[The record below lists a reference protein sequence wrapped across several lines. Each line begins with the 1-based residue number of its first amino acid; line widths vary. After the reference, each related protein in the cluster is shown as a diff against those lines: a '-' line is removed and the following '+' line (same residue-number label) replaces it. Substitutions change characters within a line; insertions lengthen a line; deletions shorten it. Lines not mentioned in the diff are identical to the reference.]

1 MDANNVEQARQY
13 ALNRLER
20 ELSPNL
26 HYHGIVHTRDDVVP
40 AAELLANL
48 EGIKVESF
56 YLLLTAAWF
65 HDLGFVEKPAN
76 HEQIS
81 ARIAAEILPGFGYT
95 ETQVEIIRWI
105 IFATI
110 IPQAPKTI
118 LEKIMADADL
128 DVLGR
133 DDFMLRNVNLRCEL
147 GFQGKE
153 YSDAEWYMGQLKF
166 VETHTYFTM
175 SARTLRDAGQLKNVA
190 NLKRI
195 LEEISEGK

>member
-81 ARIAAEILPGFGYT
+81 ARIAAEILPGFGY
-95 ETQVEIIRWI
+95 IGHRKMKIRY
-105 IFATI
+105 
-110 IPQAPKTI
+110 
-118 LEKIMADADL
+118 
-128 DVLGR
+128 R
-133 DDFMLRNVNLRCEL
+133 
-147 GFQGKE
+147 
-153 YSDAEWYMGQLKF
+153 
-166 VETHTYFTM
+166 
-175 SARTLRDAGQLKNVA
+175 
-190 NLKRI
+190 
-195 LEEISEGK
+195 